1 MSGFSSS
8 FFWRCPSV
16 LPLACERGKIRL
28 AFVSIADSVLCVLS
42 KETYG
47 VADGELLFLADNETT
62 SLGGVQGA
70 LAAHDS
76 LLGSSATAG
85 LASNRDSVPVRHLD
99 GCIDES
105 LV

>member
-1 MSGFSSS
+1 M
-8 FFWRCPSV
+8 
-16 LPLACERGKIRL
+16 L
-28 AFVSIADSVLCVLS
+28 LS
-42 KETYG
+42 RTYG
-47 VADGELLFLADNETT
+47 VADGELLLLADDETT

-99 GCIDES
+99 GCVDES